1 MMSSSEITFSI
12 DKSTVPTAFGE
23 KTFQALIVS
32 ALENWGAVCGVVFRE
47 VEKPALR
54 SHITFLFIAQSGS
67 DSNYMDAY
75 AATTRNEETGSRTIA
90 FDKNQAW
97 NNPVGG
103 DGELQGIDLYS
114 VILHEIGHAIGI
126 KHEDVKHDVDVM
138 HAEYVGRKTKLTFRD
153 IDAALKYNRPRLDQ
167 FAFAQP
173 GAVLVPLGD
182 YVYLIAKKDEKR
194 DDGHIGWTVL
204 RSRSLRVWAH
214 FEDFETGHDGR
225 IFANRFGHDKLVIG
239 LLTNAASPELH
250 VETRPLQWQV
260 PMVFPPA
267 ERPANGTVISKKPSA
282 TAPTNAAPSSL
293 YTNRVGLL
301 DGPINYCGQSVWATA
316 DRNGLH
322 YHSASMSMSKA
333 DIEKKSPGNAPGNF
347 APTHLTVGRI
357 RDESL
362 FIFWREANAD
372 SGRPAIRF
380 TRDAT
385 PGRFV
390 PDEKAGLVG
399 TVPGA
404 HPDGDFGEIAVN
416 DHFFISFLV
425 KNMLH
430 TVVLKY
436 DRTKKTRLKAVPEM
450 NMKTQLHPTAVAM
463 GSETLVRSFYHQGRL
478 FTALTNK
485 ETLHFV
491 EH

>member
-1 MMSSSEITFSI
+1 MRSSEITFSI
-12 DKSTVPTAFGE
+12 DRATVPTAFGE
-23 KTFQALIVS
+23 QVFQGLVVR
-32 ALENWGAVCGVVFRE
+32 ALENWSAVCGVVFRE

-54 SHITFLFIAQSGS
+54 SHITFLFISRSGS
-67 DSNYMDAY
+67 DSTCMDAY
-75 AATTRNEETGSRTIA
+75 AATVPNAETGCRTIA
-90 FDKNQAW
+90 FDENQAW

-126 KHEDVKHDVDVM
+126 KHEDVRHDVDVM
-138 HAEYVGRKTKLTFRD
+138 HAEYVGRKAKLTFRD

-173 GAVLVPLGD
+173 EGTLLPLGD
-182 YVYLIAKKDEKR
+182 YVYLISKKAETR
-194 DDGHIGWTVL
+194 ADGKFSWAIH
-204 RSRSLRVWAH
+204 RSRTLRVWAH
-214 FEDFETGHDGR
+214 FEDFSTRHDGR
-225 IFANRFGHDKLVIG
+225 VFANRFGHDKLVIG
-239 LLTNAASPELH
+239 LLTNAANPELH

-260 PMVFPPA
+260 PMVFPPG
-267 ERPANGTVISKKPSA
+267 EKPINGSVISKKAMADAGSKTTPE
-282 TAPTNAAPSSL
+282 SL
-293 YTNRVGLL
+293 YTDHVELL

-316 DRNGLH
+316 DHNGLH
-322 YHSASMSMSKA
+322 YHSAPMLKA
-333 DIEKKSPGNAPGNF
+333 DIEKKLMSMPPGNF

-362 FIFWREANAD
+362 FVFWRELD
-372 SGRPAIRF
+372 EKSGRPVIRF

-390 PDEKAGLVG
+390 LDNKSGLVG
-399 TVPGA
+399 TVTGA

-416 DHFFISFLV
+416 DRFFISFLV

-436 DRTKKTRLKAVPEM
+436 DRAKKTRLTAVPEM
-450 NMKTQLHPTAVAM
+450 TMKTQLHPSALAM